1 MPTNLYGPND
11 NYHSQNSH
19 VMAALLK
26 KFWEAKNNNYPFV
39 TCWGTGLPL
48 REFMHVDDLARAT
61 IFCIEKWDP
70 NSELAPKNLHGKPA
84 NFLNVG
90 TGKDIS
96 IKDLAYKI
104 SNIIGYK
111 GEIIWDNSKPDG
123 TPKKQLDISK
133 ISNLGWKAK
142 IDLDEGIKKTI
153 SSFT

>member
-1 MPTNLYGPND
+1 MG
-11 NYHSQNSH
+11 S
-19 VMAALLK
+19 K
-26 KFWEAKNNNYPFV
+26 
-39 TCWGTGLPL
+39 L
-48 REFMHVDDLARAT
+48 R
-61 IFCIEKWDP
+61 I
-70 NSELAPKNLHGKPA
+70 SSKNLHGKPA

-142 IDLDEGIKKTI
+142 IDLDGELKKLFLVSLNFDYIKI
-153 SSFT
+153 